1 MKLNFK
7 QTIRAAGLLISVVFA
22 FSLSACSKDD
32 GTGYIFKYDIS
43 QNPIT
48 LDPQTATDSS
58 SYEIIA
64 NMFEGLLKTDNE
76 GNIETAA
83 AKSYTVSP
91 DGLTYNFD
99 LREDIYW
106 YDGDKF
112 EAQCTAK
119 DFVFAFQRLFKP
131 TTKSKTAGDFF
142 CIKNSKD
149 INKGTITDLS
159 QLGVKAENDFKLV
172 ITLESPVP
180 SFPSMLTTAPAMPC
194 NEEYYNST
202 DGRYGLYDDAIA
214 SNGAFYMYRWSYDQW
229 SSDNN
234 SIILRANKKNNT
246 NGEISP
252 YGLNF
257 FIEEED
263 SYQNFLDERNHVYI
277 TSGSQAVELLN
288 KGYEYSESEN
298 RVWGIVFNTKSS
310 AFKKQALRK
319 ALAYSINREKIN
331 INNIGYSTAQGI
343 VPDIIKIGNEGYR
356 DIIKKGCLL
365 SYDGEMADS
374 CLEEALSTV
383 DKSAW
388 SGLTLYVPDD
398 DTIFNYISDIS
409 QQWQYELNFYCNVKK
424 LDQSNYEAVL
434 SSADYDFIVAD
445 ISGSSNNPYSY
456 LSSFLSDGNGNY
468 SKYKNAQFD
477 ELLSQAENGATAKES
492 GELFYQAEEIIIN
505 NGVFI
510 PLLTQSE
517 YAFFGENCRNI
528 IYNPFTK
535 TVIFKEAKV
544 LKE

>member
-91 DGLTYNFD
+91 DGLTYSFD

-142 CIKNSKD
+142 CIKNSRD

>member
-91 DGLTYNFD
+91 DGLTYSFD